1 MRLCTIISLAVLSLA
16 IAGCDGAKVEVLTA
30 QVKKLEAEIQDLK
43 AKNAKAE
50 ADLVAYKTQIDQVA
64 AIKQGYETARVQLQE
79 KLGALAPLLGNT
91 GSPLPTFEELRDPSW
106 IGKLVPN
113 QQTAA
118 GLGELQNLM
127 QGLTG
132 SQAAAG
138 APGQAAAGAPGQAPA
153 GAPGQVPAGAPGP
166 TGTPVQMGVPAP
178 GGSPNQ
184 AGAPPQSVAPAPAA
198 APGLSL
204 APAPTVAPAPAAPA
218 PGVTGS

>member
-16 IAGCDGAKVEVLTA
+16 ITGCDGAKVEVLTA
-30 QVKKLEAEIQDLK
+30 QIKKLEAEVQDLK

-50 ADLVAYKTQIDQVA
+50 TDLVAFKTQLDQVA

-132 SQAAAG
+132 N
-138 APGQAAAGAPGQAPA
+138 QAAAGAPGQAPA

-166 TGTPVQMGVPAP
+166 TGTPVQTGVPIP
-178 GGSPNQ
+178 GSSPLQ
-184 AGAPPQSVAPAPAA
+184 GGAPPQSVAPAPAA
-198 APGLSL
+198 GPGLTL
-204 APAPTVAPAPAAPA
+204 APAPTVAPAPTNAPSPPA
-218 PGVTGS
+218 SAGTGS

>member
-1 MRLCTIISLAVLSLA
+1 MRLYSIIPLAVLSFA
-16 IAGCDGAKVEVLTA
+16 IVGCDGAKVEVLTA
-30 QVKKLEAEIQDLK
+30 QVKKLEAEVQDLK

-50 ADLVAYKTQIDQVA
+50 TDLAAYKTQLDQVA

-132 SQAAAG
+132 NQAAAG
-138 APGQAAAGAPGQAPA
+138 AP
-153 GAPGQVPAGAPGP
+153 VPS
-166 TGTPVQMGVPAP
+166 GVP
-178 GGSPNQ
+178 GQ

-198 APGLSL
+198 NPGLTL
-204 APAPTVAPAPAAPA
+204 APAPTAAPAPAPAAAPA
-218 PGVTGS
+218 PAGTGS